1 MNIFLQHIYSLP
13 NLVEQLAP
21 VFADEAARVFTPA
34 LCDGIERIYV
44 TGCGDS
50 FYAAQCAELA
60 FNQLAGIACHPLMA
74 MQFAR
79 YAPPANPR
87 KTLAIG
93 VSVSGGVSRTIE
105 AMRRARKAGLTTI
118 ALTSSAQTLLA
129 KECDHVLTTS
139 VPDLPD
145 AKGVLA
151 PGSRSFYASLLMLVL
166 SAAHLPKPD
175 GWTQKIAPVQE
186 LLPPPVRFLSN
197 LIQQAITTNKVPM
210 RMAAEQT
217 LDAKTFVFAGS
228 GPNLGSANFAAAKM
242 IESCGDAALAADIEE
257 WAHVQY
263 WMKEANT
270 PTFLLSANGADKTRA
285 DEVETAMWAIGRRVI
300 RPALPACDETLSPFV
315 ACIPPMLFAAHRA
328 ELLGEPYFRAF
339 GGGRSPEG
347 GGGIS
352 RIRTSQIVG

>member
-1 MNIFLQHIYSLP
+1 MNTFLQHIHSLP
-13 NLVEQLAP
+13 GLANQLAP

-34 LCDGIERIYV
+34 LCDGIETVYL

-50 FYAAQCAELA
+50 FYAAQCAQSA
-60 FNQLAGIACHPLMA
+60 IHQMAGVACHPQMA

-79 YAPPANPR
+79 YAPPAHPR
-87 KTLAIG
+87 RTLAIG

-105 AMRRARKAGLTTI
+105 AMRLARRSAIPTI
-118 ALTSSAQTLLA
+118 ALTSSATTALA
-129 KECDHVLTTS
+129 QECDHVLTTS
-139 VPDLPD
+139 VPDLLD
-145 AKGVLA
+145 VKGALA
-151 PGSRSFYASLLMLVL
+151 PGSRSFYASLLMLVM
-166 SAAHLPKPD
+166 SAAAIKPGESGETLRSKIGALPD
-175 GWTQKIAPVQE
+175 
-186 LLPPPVRFLSN
+186 
-197 LIQQAITTNKVPM
+197 LIQQTISANEAPM
-210 RMAAEQT
+210 RHAAEHT
-217 LDAKTFVFAGS
+217 LDASAFVFAGS
-228 GPNLGSANFAAAKM
+228 GPNLGSANFGAAKL
-242 IESCGDAALAADIEE
+242 IEACGDAAIAADIEE

-285 DEVETAMWAIGRRVI
+285 DEVETAMCAIGRRVI
-300 RPALPACDETLSPFV
+300 RPALPACEETLSPFV